1 MPASDP
7 SDDLPRASVARTKRA
22 RISVVWIIPALAAL
36 VALGIAIQRLST
48 EGPTISI
55 VFAAAA
61 GIEPGKTPL
70 KYKDVMI
77 GQVTAVELVD
87 NYSHVRVT
95 ARLTKS
101 AAGLMVEDTKF
112 WVVEPHIGLTGISGL
127 STLLSGN
134 YIGVQAGKSTRERRK
149 FEGLAVQP
157 RITDQPGR
165 RFVLRAPDLG
175 SIGIGAPI
183 YYHLVPVGEVESFKL
198 AGDGKSVEIGAFV
211 AVPFDLHVQRETRF
225 WNVSG
230 LDVALGENGVEVRT
244 ASLLALIAGG
254 LSFDTPEFSA
264 AAAPAPEGTV
274 FQVYGD
280 RAVAMKQPDAYARRY
295 VLMFGESVRGLAVG
309 APVTLMG
316 LTVGEV
322 TDIGLSFEPKSL
334 AVHARVL
341 ITFFPERAA
350 AQFTPAQREA
360 VRSNT
365 EQDVQ
370 KHLRMLRRLVDER
383 GLRAQLRTSSLLTG
397 QKYVA
402 FDFLPEVTQA
412 RVDWRKDPL
421 ELPVAPGAI
430 ADLEAKVGSILT
442 KINAMPITVI
452 GQRVAKVL
460 QTLDQTLKDA
470 DVVLKHVDV
479 DAVPEVKRALED
491 LHKVLDN
498 ANATLIGRDAPGQQ
512 SLREALQ
519 EIGRA
524 ARAFR
529 ELSEYLERHPEALIR
544 GKSQEQ
550 Q

>member
-1 MPASDP
+1 M
-7 SDDLPRASVARTKRA
+7 
-22 RISVVWIIPALAAL
+22 
-36 VALGIAIQRLST
+36 
-48 EGPTISI
+48 
-55 VFAAAA
+55 
-61 GIEPGKTPL
+61 
-70 KYKDVMI
+70 
-77 GQVTAVELVD
+77 
-87 NYSHVRVT
+87 
-95 ARLTKS
+95 
-101 AAGLMVEDTKF
+101 
-112 WVVEPHIGLTGISGL
+112 
-127 STLLSGN
+127 
-134 YIGVQAGKSTRERRK
+134 
-149 FEGLAVQP
+149 
-157 RITDQPGR
+157 
-165 RFVLRAPDLG
+165 
-175 SIGIGAPI
+175 
-183 YYHLVPVGEVESFKL
+183 
-198 AGDGKSVEIGAFV
+198 
-211 AVPFDLHVQRETRF
+211 
-225 WNVSG
+225 
-230 LDVALGENGVEVRT
+230 
-244 ASLLALIAGG
+244 
-254 LSFDTPEFSA
+254 
-264 AAAPAPEGTV
+264 
-274 FQVYGD
+274 
-280 RAVAMKQPDAYARRY
+280 
-295 VLMFGESVRGLAVG
+295 
-309 APVTLMG
+309 
-316 LTVGEV
+316 

-402 FDFLPEVTQA
+402 FEFLPEVTQA